1 MERKLTKILAIDDN
15 NDNLITIKAL
25 IGESFP
31 DIAVAT
37 ALSGEDGIKIALE
50 QSPDIILLDVVMPG
64 MDGFE
69 VCRRLKENRN
79 LSDIPVIFV
88 TALKADKE
96 SRIRALELGAEGFL
110 AKPIDES
117 ELVAQI
123 RAMLKIRQANVE
135 KQNENV
141 RLATLVAERTKE
153 LKQTHTAT
161 LNLLEDLR
169 TENEA
174 RRKTAEALAES
185 EARLIR
191 AEFASKS
198 GNWELHLDSKIMI
211 SSEGACSLYGISEKE
226 NVFDIVKE
234 VPLPEYREMLDNALV
249 NLIERNEPYSL
260 EFKIRKADSGEIVD
274 VHSIAFFD
282 KERRIVFGVIQ
293 DITERKQAQKALY
306 ESEELY
312 RSVINASPDN
322 ITVTDLSGNILMI
335 SPNGLALTGYGQ
347 EGLLLGRNIHEFLAP
362 EDRIRADKNIK
373 GMFQGIFNGSEEYGL
388 IKADGIIVD
397 TEINAEFVK
406 DVNGEPKGLVFAI
419 RDIRERKQAQDIIRE
434 SERKYRLITEKISD
448 VVWIMDLEGRSLFVS
463 QSVEQ
468 FSGYSVEEYLNQ
480 TIFER
485 FTPESAQLAVDELK
499 KNIDYLQKNETAL
512 RDFRKILVLDYV
524 CKDGTIK
531 TGEVLVTPYVDNN
544 VLIGV
549 HGVTRDVTERKR
561 AEDALRDSEEKYRF
575 MAENSSDVIW
585 HMNTD
590 FYFDYVSPSQERLN
604 GYKPEEVVGKSLW
617 ELLGSE
623 DIEFV
628 KNAVKTHRQKKAKPA
643 LLHSFKFEFN
653 VPTRFGALI
662 WVEVSVSVHIDE
674 LGNVLGYHG
683 VTRDITER
691 KQAQKALQES
701 EALYRT
707 IIEASPDYITITDIE
722 GRVVKA
728 SPSNVRKYGFK
739 DESEVIGKNIADFIA
754 PEDRER
760 MFNDFSLRIYGTKT
774 GPNEYKA
781 LLPDGSTF
789 DLEVNGGLITN
800 PEGQVIQFVSIARD
814 ITERKAVQDA
824 LIESEN
830 RYNNF
835 INNNVDMIFVKDDQ
849 LRYLV
854 ANDSMAKF
862 YGKTSAEL
870 LNKTDKELAAGELNF
885 PCESSDKK
893 ALEVDAPFVIEEKLG
908 NRIYET
914 LKFPMQ
920 LRNNQKGI
928 GGILRD
934 ITDRKSAEE
943 KLNYVTRLYAL
954 LSHVNEAIVRIKDEE
969 ELLKT
974 ICELAIKYGQFRM
987 CWIGIYDEEADVLKP
1002 ATFAGY
1008 EDGYL
1013 KTLNVK
1019 PYQKPYGKGPT
1030 GRSFLEK
1037 RMIFCNNIATDP
1049 DMSPWKEEAGKRDY
1063 KSSFATPIYRKG
1075 IPYGTL
1081 TLYASIANF
1090 FNEEEQKLLS
1100 EISNNITY
1108 AIDALEVE
1116 QERKL
1121 AEEALIQSESKYRE
1135 FVENSPEAIA
1145 IYSDNVV
1152 TYVNKECLRLMRAN
1166 SKEDLIGMPVIDF
1179 IHPDNRQ
1186 IVIERMMQVAVS
1198 QVDVSM
1204 PLVEEKYIRL
1214 DGTPIYVEVKVMP
1227 LLLDGKPAFQLTAR
1241 DISDRKII
1249 ERALEQSR
1257 IELKAIYDN
1266 APVMMCVVDKNREI
1280 LFANNAFNALTGIS
1294 EEIMAGGAV
1303 GGVIG
1308 CINSLDDPR
1317 GCGHGPN
1324 CKGCSLRIAMENT
1337 FNTGIDHK
1345 NVEYQ
1350 STLNIDGELKEVYLL
1365 GSTALIQTAVHDSLL
1380 LCLHDITDRKVAE
1393 DALYKSEMILRT
1405 FIDNIPFDIWARDV
1419 NTVGILENKKMVE
1432 HFGTIIGKK
1441 TAEIDRSQDE
1451 IQLYNSINE
1460 RAFKGEIVDDEYE
1473 LQEHGLAKYYRQIV
1487 FPIYDRTKVSGI
1499 ASINIDITERKQFE
1513 KALDE
1518 SQEQLKKFAAHL
1530 QSVREEE
1537 RLLLAREIHDELGQI
1552 LIAMK
1557 IDMGLLRQYVMK
1569 NIVEDAF
1576 AQTYEKFNNLLSL
1589 VDNTIQTARRIM
1601 TDLRPEVLD
1610 LLGFVDT
1617 VKQYA
1622 AKFEERHKISC
1633 QFNASAF
1640 PVGIN
1645 ADQSVA
1651 LFRIVQEALNNI
1663 SKHAMATQVI
1673 INIGVVD
1680 GKYVVEITDNG
1691 VGFDMTKKS
1700 RSDSYGL
1707 IGMKERVFLLGAT
1720 MELTSEPGKGTV
1732 IRVEVPQSDEET
1744 IIADK

>member
-1 MERKLTKILAIDDN
+1 MIKILAIDDN
-15 NDNLITIKAL
+15 NDNLITLKAL

-31 DIAVAT
+31 HIVVVT
-37 ALSGEDGIKIALE
+37 ALSGEDGIRMAFE
-50 QSPDIILLDVVMPG
+50 HNPDIVLLDVVMPG

-69 VCRRLKENRN
+69 VCRRLKDNKS

-88 TALKADKE
+88 TALKTDKD

-123 RAMLKIRQANVE
+123 RAMLKIRQASIE
-135 KQNENV
+135 KQSENI
-141 RLATLVAERTKE
+141 RLLSLVAERTRE

-169 TENEA
+169 NENEA

-185 EARLIR
+185 QARLIR

-211 SSEGACSLYGISEKE
+211 SSEGASRLYGVADKE
-226 NVFDIVKE
+226 NLYEMVKE
-234 VPLPEYREMLDNALV
+234 ISLPEYREMLDNALL
-249 NLIERNEPYSL
+249 NLIEKDEPYSL
-260 EFKIRKADSGEIVD
+260 EYKIKNADSGNVVD
-274 VHSIAFFD
+274 IHSIAFFD

-293 DITERKQAQKALY
+293 DITERKQAQKALH

-322 ITVTDLSGNILMI
+322 ITVTDLSGTILMI
-335 SPNGLALTGYGQ
+335 SPNGLNLTGYEQ
-347 EGLLLGRNIHEFLAP
+347 EGQLLGRNINDFLAP
-362 EDRIRADKNIK
+362 EDKGRAEANIK

-388 IKADGIIVD
+388 VKADGTIVD

-406 DVNGEPKGLVFAI
+406 DINGEPKGLVFAI
-419 RDIRERKQAQDIIRE
+419 RDIRERKQAQNTIRE

-463 QSVEQ
+463 QSVEN
-468 FSGYSVEEYLNQ
+468 FSGYTVDEYLSQ
-480 TIFER
+480 TIFQR
-485 FTPESAQLAVDELK
+485 FTPESAQVAIRELK
-499 KNIDYLQKNETAL
+499 TNIDLLMKDKNL
-512 RDFRKILVLDYV
+512 LDVFKKILVLDYI
-524 CKDGTIK
+524 CKDGSVK
-531 TGEVLVTPYVDNN
+531 TGEVLVTPYIDNG

-549 HGVTRDVTERKR
+549 HGVTRDITERRK
-561 AEDALRDSEEKYRF
+561 AEIALRDSEEKYRF
-575 MAENSSDVIW
+575 MTENSSDVVW
-585 HMNTD
+585 HMDTN
-590 FYFDYVSPSQERLN
+590 FCFDYVSPSQERLN
-604 GYKPEEVVGKSLW
+604 GYKPEEILGHKLW
-617 ELLGSE
+617 DLLSPEDVEVINEVIKKNQSSNKELSQL
-623 DIEFV
+623 
-628 KNAVKTHRQKKAKPA
+628 KN
-643 LLHSFKFEFN
+643 FKFEFN
-653 VPTRFGALI
+653 VTTKFGNPI
-662 WVEVSVSVHIDE
+662 WIEISVSIHIGE
-674 LGNVLGYHG
+674 SGEIIGYHG

-691 KQAQKALQES
+691 KNAQKALLES

-722 GRVVKA
+722 GKVVKA
-728 SPSNVRKYGFK
+728 SPSNVRKYGFE
-739 DESEVIGKNIADFIA
+739 DESEVVGRNIADFIV

-760 MFNDFSLRIYGTKT
+760 MINDFSLRLHGTKT
-774 GPNEYKA
+774 GPNEYKSF
-781 LLPDGSTF
+781 LPDGTTF
-789 DLEVNGGLITN
+789 DLEVNGGLIKN
-800 PEGQVIQFVSIARD
+800 SEGEVVQFVSIARD

-824 LIESEN
+824 LVESEN

-854 ANDSMAKF
+854 ANDSMARF
-862 YGKTSAEL
+862 YGKTSSEL
-870 LNKTDKELAAGELNF
+870 LDKTDKDLANSELNC
-885 PCESSDKK
+885 PCESSDRR
-893 ALEVDAPFVIEEKLG
+893 ALEAGSPFVIEEKLG
-908 NRIYET
+908 DRIYET

-934 ITDRKSAEE
+934 ITDRKMAEK

-954 LSHVNEAIVRIKDEE
+954 LSHVNEAIVRIKDEK

-974 ICELAIKYGQFRM
+974 ICELAIEYGQFRM
-987 CWIGIYDEEADVLKP
+987 CWIGIYDAEADVLIP
-1002 ATFAGY
+1002 ETFAGY
-1008 EDGYL
+1008 EDNYL
-1013 KTLNVK
+1013 QSLKIR
-1019 PYQKPYGKGPT
+1019 PHQKPYGKGPT

-1037 RMIFCNNIATDP
+1037 RMIFCNDIATDP
-1049 DMSPWKEEAGKRDY
+1049 DMNPWKEEAGKRDY
-1063 KSSFATPIYRKG
+1063 KSSFATPIYRRG

-1081 TLYASIANF
+1081 TLYASVTNF
-1090 FNEEEQKLLS
+1090 FNDEEQKLLS

-1108 AIDALEVE
+1108 AIDALEAE
-1116 QERKL
+1116 EERKL
-1121 AEEALIQSESKYRE
+1121 TEEALIRSEAKYRE

-1166 SKEDLIGMPVIDF
+1166 SKEELIGMPVIDF

-1198 QVDVSM
+1198 EVDVSM

-1227 LLLDGKPAFQLTAR
+1227 LMLDGKPAFQLTAR

-1266 APVMMCVVDKNREI
+1266 APVMMCVVDQNREI
-1280 LFANNAFNALTGIS
+1280 LFANNAFNALTGLS
-1294 EEIMAGGAV
+1294 EDITRKGAV

-1308 CINSLDDPR
+1308 CINSLDDER
-1317 GCGHGPN
+1317 GCGFGRN
-1324 CKGCSLRIAMENT
+1324 CKSCTLKLAMENT
-1337 FNTGIDHK
+1337 FTTGIDHK

-1350 STLNIDGELKEVYLL
+1350 STLNINGELKEVFLL
-1365 GSTALIQTAVHDSLL
+1365 GSTALIQTADHNSLL

-1393 DALYKSEMILRT
+1393 DALYKSELILRT

-1419 NTVGILENKKMVE
+1419 NNVGILENKKMIE
-1432 HFGTIIGKK
+1432 HYGSVIGKK
-1441 TAEIDRSQDE
+1441 PNEIPHSTPKELQQWE
-1451 IQLYNSINE
+1451 GINA
-1460 RAFKGEIVDDEYE
+1460 RAMNGEIVDAEYE
-1473 LQEHGLAKYYRQIV
+1473 RNENQQTNYFRQIV

-1557 IDMGLLRQYVMK
+1557 IDLGLLRQHVMK
-1569 NIVEDAF
+1569 NIVDSAF
-1576 AQTYEKFNNLLSL
+1576 TQTYDKFNNLLTL

-1622 AKFEERHKISC
+1622 AKFEERHKILC
-1633 QFNASAF
+1633 EFHATAF
-1640 PVGIN
+1640 PVGMN
-1645 ADQSVA
+1645 SDHSVA

-1663 SKHAMATQVI
+1663 AKHAKANKVVI
-1673 INIGVVD
+1673 NVEAVRN
-1680 GKYVVEITDNG
+1680 KYIVEIIDNG
-1691 VGFDMTKKS
+1691 VGFDIGKKS

-1720 MELTSEPGKGTV
+1720 LDIKSEPGKGT
-1732 IRVEVPQSDEET
+1732 IIHVEVPQTDDESIVT
-1744 IIADK
+1744 Q